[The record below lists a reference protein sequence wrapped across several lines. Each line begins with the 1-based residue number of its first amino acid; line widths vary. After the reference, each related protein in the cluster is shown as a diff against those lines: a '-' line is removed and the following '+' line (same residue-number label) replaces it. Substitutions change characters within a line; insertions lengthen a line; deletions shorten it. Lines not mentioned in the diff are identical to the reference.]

1 MSAEPETGRDV
12 EKALEEA
19 LAERNRLWAEL
30 NQERADQRKLEYL
43 RRELKAIHGSTW
55 WKIAG
60 GYQRIKLVFRIGL
73 ERLRKG

>member
-1 MSAEPETGRDV
+1 MSAEPQSTRES

-30 NQERADQRKLEYL
+30 NRERADQRELEYL
-43 RRELKAIHGSTW
+43 RRELMMIQSSTW

-60 GYQRIKLVFRIGL
+60 AYQRFKALFRAGL
-73 ERLRKG
+73 ERLRER